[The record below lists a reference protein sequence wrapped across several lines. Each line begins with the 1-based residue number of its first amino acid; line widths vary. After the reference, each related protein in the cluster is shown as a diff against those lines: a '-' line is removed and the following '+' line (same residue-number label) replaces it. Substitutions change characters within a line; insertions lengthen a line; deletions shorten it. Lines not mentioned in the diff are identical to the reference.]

1 MFLLTYALP
10 IAAALLLIAFFSG
23 LPLLSRCALPE
34 ACERRF
40 DRRDALILALI
51 TLLYA
56 LVAFWNLGN
65 TRSPESFVP
74 MEGRSVVL
82 TLPEG
87 AEAETLQL
95 FPGVGIGGYAIE
107 TSPDGE
113 HFTELT
119 RFEQNHVAVLKWD
132 SLPLADALRPIR
144 YLRIACTNGNP
155 WLGEVAVRDVADAL
169 LPLQSEAP
177 ELIDEG
183 DTVPERSDFMNSS
196 YFDEIY
202 HARTA
207 WEHLH
212 GVWPY
217 EISHPPLGKEILSLG
232 ILLFGMTPFG
242 WRFSGTLFG
251 VLMLPVMYL
260 LLKRLFGGRWVP
272 ALGTIVFATDFM
284 HFVQT
289 RIATIDT
296 YGVFFILLMYYFLL
310 LWLEEESPWALALCG
325 LSFGLGAASKWTG
338 LYAGAGLAVLW
349 AAHWVR
355 RAREHAAQKRR
366 GSLFPAFLKN
376 VGLCLLVFI
385 ALPCLIYYLSYLPY
399 GKALG
404 QPLFSRAYLK
414 TVLDNQRFMFT
425 YHAGIVAEHPY
436 SSRWYQWLLDIR
448 PILYYLEYFSDGRRI
463 SIAAFLNPALCWGGF
478 LSLFVLLYTAIFRRD
493 RRAAFLLVGYLAQL
507 LPWVFISRLTFAYHY
522 FPSSVF
528 LVLALGYV
536 FALYRENKPDW
547 LRWAIPFAAVSLLLF
562 VMFYPVL
569 AGTPVDNVSAS
580 RLLAWFPTWPI

>member
-56 LVAFWNLGN
+56 LVAFRNLGN

-366 GSLFPAFLKN
+366 QGALFAQHLLP
-376 VGLCLLVFI
+376 GLL
-385 ALPCLIYYLSYLPY
+385 
-399 GKALG
+399 
-404 QPLFSRAYLK
+404 Q
-414 TVLDNQRFMFT
+414 
-425 YHAGIVAEHPY
+425 
-436 SSRWYQWLLDIR
+436 LLDVVH
-448 PILYYLEYFSDGRRI
+448 GR
-463 SIAAFLNPALCWGGF
+463 
-478 LSLFVLLYTAIFRRD
+478 
-493 RRAAFLLVGYLAQL
+493 QL
-507 LPWVFISRLTFAYHY
+507 LL
-522 FPSSVF
+522 
-528 LVLALGYV
+528 
-536 FALYRENKPDW
+536 
-547 LRWAIPFAAVSLLLF
+547 
-562 VMFYPVL
+562 
-569 AGTPVDNVSAS
+569 
-580 RLLAWFPTWPI
+580 

>member
-56 LVAFWNLGN
+56 LVAFRNLGN

-183 DTVPERSDFMNSS
+183 DTTASGPMRSP
-196 YFDEIY
+196 IRPW
-202 HARTA
+202 ARR
-207 WEHLH
+207 
-212 GVWPY
+212 
-217 EISHPPLGKEILSLG
+217 S
-232 ILLFGMTPFG
+232 
-242 WRFSGTLFG
+242 
-251 VLMLPVMYL
+251 
-260 LLKRLFGGRWVP
+260 
-272 ALGTIVFATDFM
+272 
-284 HFVQT
+284 
-289 RIATIDT
+289 
-296 YGVFFILLMYYFLL
+296 
-310 LWLEEESPWALALCG
+310 SPWASC
-325 LSFGLGAASKWTG
+325 
-338 LYAGAGLAVLW
+338 
-349 AAHWVR
+349 
-355 RAREHAAQKRR
+355 
-366 GSLFPAFLKN
+366 
-376 VGLCLLVFI
+376 
-385 ALPCLIYYLSYLPY
+385 
-399 GKALG
+399 
-404 QPLFSRAYLK
+404 
-414 TVLDNQRFMFT
+414 
-425 YHAGIVAEHPY
+425 
-436 SSRWYQWLLDIR
+436 SS
-448 PILYYLEYFSDGRRI
+448 
-463 SIAAFLNPALCWGGF
+463 A
-478 LSLFVLLYTAIFRRD
+478 
-493 RRAAFLLVGYLAQL
+493 
-507 LPWVFISRLTFAYHY
+507 
-522 FPSSVF
+522 
-528 LVLALGYV
+528 
-536 FALYRENKPDW
+536 
-547 LRWAIPFAAVSLLLF
+547 
-562 VMFYPVL
+562 
-569 AGTPVDNVSAS
+569 
-580 RLLAWFPTWPI
+580 

>member
-1 MFLLTYALP
+1 
-10 IAAALLLIAFFSG
+10 
-23 LPLLSRCALPE
+23 
-34 ACERRF
+34 
-40 DRRDALILALI
+40 
-51 TLLYA
+51 
-56 LVAFWNLGN
+56 
-65 TRSPESFVP
+65 
-74 MEGRSVVL
+74 
-82 TLPEG
+82 
-87 AEAETLQL
+87 
-95 FPGVGIGGYAIE
+95 
-107 TSPDGE
+107 
-113 HFTELT
+113 
-119 RFEQNHVAVLKWD
+119 
-132 SLPLADALRPIR
+132 
-144 YLRIACTNGNP
+144 
-155 WLGEVAVRDVADAL
+155 
-169 LPLQSEAP
+169 
-177 ELIDEG
+177 
-183 DTVPERSDFMNSS
+183 
-196 YFDEIY
+196 
-202 HARTA
+202 
-207 WEHLH
+207 
-212 GVWPY
+212 
-217 EISHPPLGKEILSLG
+217 
-232 ILLFGMTPFG
+232 
-242 WRFSGTLFG
+242 
-251 VLMLPVMYL
+251 MLPVMYL

-272 ALGTIVFATDFM
+272 ALGTLVFATDFM

-296 YGVFFILLMYYFLL
+296 YGVFFILLMYYFML
-310 LWLEEESPWALALCG
+310 LWLEEESPWTLALCG

-547 LRWAIPFAAVSLLLF
+547 LRW
-562 VMFYPVL
+562 
-569 AGTPVDNVSAS
+569 VDNVSAS

>member
-34 ACERRF
+34 ADRRAF
-40 DRRDALILALI
+40 DRRDGLILALI

-56 LVAFWNLGN
+56 LVAFWNLGD
-65 TRSPESFVP
+65 TRAPETFVP

-95 FPGVGIGGYAIE
+95 YPGVGIGGYAVE
-107 TSPDGE
+107 VSADGE

-132 SLPLADALRPIR
+132 SLPLADAPRPVR
-144 YLRIACTNGNP
+144 YLRLVCTNGTP
-155 WLGEVAVRDVADAL
+155 WLGEAAVRDASDAL

-177 ELIDEG
+177 ELVDES
-183 DTVPERSDFMNSS
+183 DAVPERSGFMNSS

-212 GVWPY
+212 GIWPY

-242 WRFSGTLFG
+242 WRFSGALFG

-272 ALGTIVFATDFM
+272 ALGTLVFASDFM

-296 YGVFFILLMYYFLL
+296 YGVFFILLMYSFML

-349 AAHWVR
+349 AAHWVL
-355 RAREHAAQKRR
+355 RAREHAQQKRR
-366 GSLFPAFLKN
+366 GSLLPAFLKN
-376 VGLCLLVFI
+376 VGLCLLVFV
-385 ALPCLIYYLSYLPY
+385 ALPCLIYYLSYLSY

-404 QPLFSRAYLK
+404 QSLFSRAYLK
-414 TVLDNQRFMFT
+414 TVLDNQRFMFS

-478 LSLFVLLYTAIFRRD
+478 LSLFVLLYTALFRRD

-536 FALYRENKPDW
+536 FALYRENKSGW
-547 LRWAIPFAAVSLLLF
+547 LRWAIPFTAVSLLLF
-562 VMFYPVL
+562 GMFYPVL
-569 AGTPVDNVSAS
+569 AGAPVDNTLVP
-580 RLLAWFPTWPI
+580 RLLAWLPTWPI